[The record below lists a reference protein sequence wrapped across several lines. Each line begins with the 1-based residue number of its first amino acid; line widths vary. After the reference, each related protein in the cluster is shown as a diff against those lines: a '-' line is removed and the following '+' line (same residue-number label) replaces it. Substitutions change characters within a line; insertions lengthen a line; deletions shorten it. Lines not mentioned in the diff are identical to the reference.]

1 MVIAPE
7 VSLHHVRNIR
17 VSTAYPDNS
26 NSLTF
31 HLDGEDG
38 TLLSVIAFGFPDGR
52 MLELLKLLGDHGTRV
67 YGHGSI
73 DGKSEIDTFLET
85 KQVIDAMEGKT

>member
-1 MVIAPE
+1 MPPE

-17 VSTAYPDNS
+17 VVTAYPDNS

-31 HLDGEDG
+31 HFDGDVG
-38 TLLSVIAFGFPDGR
+38 AVLSIIAFNLPEDR
-52 MLELLKLLGDHGTRV
+52 MIELLKCLGDHSTRV

-85 KQVIDAMEGKT
+85 KQVIDKLEGKT